1 MCGFN
6 ELLIGGF
13 SITAEVKTTPTKE
26 REQTMFNT
34 NIVKKWNYGNYSNN
48 NYGSHSLAF
57 SDNFGNDYYFSYDTL
72 IAFRGDEGLVI
83 HQNNWGT
90 TTGKHLNWIN
100 SDKKIRVNSE
110 VFQAKLEALRNK
122 YNAIDKQ

>member
-1 MCGFN
+1 M
-6 ELLIGGF
+6 I
-13 SITAEVKTTPTKE
+13 
-26 REQTMFNT
+26 NT

-72 IAFRGDEGLVI
+72 IAFRGNEGLVI
-83 HQNNWGT
+83 HQNDWGK

-100 SDKKIRVNSE
+100 TDKKIRVNSDT
-110 VFQAKLEALRNK
+110 FQAKLKALRNK
-122 YNAIDKQ
+122 YNIKETMKGNNDKV

>member
-1 MCGFN
+1 M
-6 ELLIGGF
+6 I
-13 SITAEVKTTPTKE
+13 
-26 REQTMFNT
+26 NT
-34 NIVKKWNYGNYSNN
+34 NIVMKWNYGNYSSN

-83 HQNNWGT
+83 QKKLMGNNNR
-90 TTGKHLNWIN
+90 KHLNWIN

>member
-1 MCGFN
+1 M
-6 ELLIGGF
+6 I
-13 SITAEVKTTPTKE
+13 
-26 REQTMFNT
+26 NT
-34 NIVKKWNYGNYSNN
+34 NIVKKWNYGNYSSN

-83 HQNNWGT
+83 RKNDWGT

-100 SDKKIRVNSE
+100 SDKNIRVNSE
-110 VFQAKLEALRNK
+110 VFEAKLKALRNK